1 MNGHK
6 HRIDV
11 SPEMLSFIGAGP
23 LPPADLPGRPVL
35 LRFDGL
41 TPSVTIDLDPCENA
55 DVMEARLVLVVAG
68 AAVDRLFGPIAPA
81 GCWHLPAAIRALVL
95 AICEG
100 EAAGEVG
107 EALRLARSIELLCM
121 LLEQLRRGELVPAEG
136 DGALSE
142 SDTARVVAARRLIDE
157 RWHEKLTLD
166 TIARACGLN
175 RNKLTS
181 GFRQLYSCTVADA
194 LTQRRLTGART
205 MLEATDLPVSTIGYR
220 CGYLNNASF
229 TRAFARHVG
238 VAPTRWRAQ
247 RALAA

>member
-1 MNGHK
+1 MSGQK

-11 SPEMLSFIGAGP
+11 SPEMLSFIGSGAM
-23 LPPADLPGRPVL
+23 PPACWPERPLL
-35 LRFDGL
+35 LRFDGDVPAVTVATGRSEYDDL
-41 TPSVTIDLDPCENA
+41 TDSP
-55 DVMEARLVLVVAG
+55 LVLVVAG
-68 AAVDRLFGPIAPA
+68 AAIERLFGAIDPA
-81 GCWHLPAAIRALVL
+81 GTWHLPAAMRVLVL
-95 AICEG
+95 AICDG
-100 EAAGEVG
+100 EADGAVG
-107 EALRLARSIELLCM
+107 DTLRLARSIELLCM
-121 LLEQLRRGELVPAEG
+121 LFELLRRDELVPAEG

-142 SDTARVVAARRLIDE
+142 RDTARVVAARRLIDE

-181 GFRQLYSCTVADA
+181 GFRSLYSCTVADA
-194 LTQRRLTGART
+194 LTQRRLTGARS

-247 RALAA
+247 RGLAA

>member
-1 MNGHK
+1 MSGHK
-6 HRIDV
+6 HRVDV
-11 SPEMLSFIGAGP
+11 SPEMQSFIGTGP
-23 LPPADLPGRPVL
+23 LPMERWPDDPVL
-35 LRFDGL
+35 LRFEGATVTVASDPDALETL
-41 TPSVTIDLDPCENA
+41 TAAP
-55 DVMEARLVLVVAG
+55 LVFVVAR
-68 AAVDRLFGPIAPA
+68 AALKRLFGPTQPA
-81 GCWHLPAAIRALVL
+81 GTWHLPAAMRTLAL
-95 AICEG
+95 AICNG
-100 EAAGEVG
+100 EAPGEVG
-107 EALRLARSIELLCM
+107 DTLRLARSIELLCT
-121 LLEQLRRGELVPAEG
+121 LFEAIRRDDLVPAEG

-142 SDTARVVAARRLIDE
+142 GDTARVVAARRLIDE

-247 RALAA
+247 RGLAA